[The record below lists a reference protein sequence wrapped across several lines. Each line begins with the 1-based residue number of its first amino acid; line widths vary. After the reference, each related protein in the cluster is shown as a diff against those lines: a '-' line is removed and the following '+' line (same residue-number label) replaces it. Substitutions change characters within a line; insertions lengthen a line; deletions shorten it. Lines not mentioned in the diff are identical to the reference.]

1 MDDVRD
7 FLSMDYE
14 EPVTYGGM
22 RYRCAEAAYQAQR
35 LSSDADRRMFRLLFK
50 LGDNRNADP
59 DLCFY
64 RRKFER
70 ETAE

>member
-35 LSSDADRRMFRLLFK
+35 LSSDADRRMFRLLD
-50 LGDNRNADP
+50 GPTARRTADMM
-59 DLCFY
+59 DA
-64 RRKFER
+64 K
-70 ETAE
+70 